1 MEPHHQRE
9 QDLRDHIE
17 KDFELLKKLE
27 DKGRLATDVK
37 EKAKL
42 EKEIEELT
50 RNLDGRQEKLNTII
64 AQKREALAR
73 EMPFVSFDELEIVT
87 RFILGM
93 PPASQEINFNITGI
107 TQKIA
112 KNTLTHNVHFLLT
125 MGMVKVKEVR
135 SFIEVTSLLRPDFSQ
150 KLKDG
155 FVTEYQRLLKANIR
169 GDDLFES
176 LHKFSCG
183 NSLESK
189 KAAAGLAV
197 LSYLFER
204 CEVFER

>member
-9 QDLRDHIE
+9 QDLKEHIE
-17 KDFELLKKLE
+17 KDLELQKKLE
-27 DKGRLATDVK
+27 DDLRLANDSK
-37 EKAKL
+37 EQAKL
-42 EKEIEELT
+42 ERQIEELIIKRST
-50 RNLDGRQEKLNTII
+50 HQKELNTISL
-64 AQKREALAR
+64 QKREALAR

-112 KNTLTHNVHFLLT
+112 KNTLTHDVHFLLT

-169 GDDLFES
+169 GDALFES